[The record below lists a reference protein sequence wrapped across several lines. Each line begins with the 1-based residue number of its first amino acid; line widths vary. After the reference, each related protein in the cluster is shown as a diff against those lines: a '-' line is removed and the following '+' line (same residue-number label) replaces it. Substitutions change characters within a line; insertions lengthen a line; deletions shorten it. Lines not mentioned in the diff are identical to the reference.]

1 MLATDQREE
10 GGGVIVGGKI
20 TFFRWFMGAKD
31 VSDRDLIGFF
41 SRRSLRINKS
51 NESKKGVGVHKD
63 RKHGV
68 MIQADGIYLQFIILI
83 MIRVS
88 TVCTWVYVSEGE

>member
-1 MLATDQREE
+1 MMLATDGRE
-10 GGGVIVGGKI
+10 GGCGVIVGRKI
-20 TFFRWFMGAKD
+20 TFFGWFMGAKD

-51 NESKKGVGVHKD
+51 NESKKKELGFT
-63 RKHGV
+63 RTEKHGA

-88 TVCTWVYVSEGE
+88 TVPGYM